1 MSTKKF
7 FGLLLTCGLMLGTVQ
22 FAQALDRDHD
32 NDRRCGQKVEKA
44 EQALRNA
51 ERRHGAN
58 SRQAQAKRRQ
68 LEEARERCH
77 HEGGEHHEHR

>member
-1 MSTKKF
+1 MSTNKVV
-7 FGLLLTCGLMLGTVQ
+7 GLLLTGSLMLGTVQ

-44 EQALRNA
+44 EQALHNA
-51 ERRHGAN
+51 ERKHGPN

-77 HEGGEHHEHR
+77 HERGEHHEHR